1 MGPLFFFF
9 FFSLAVFLWV
19 VCIFRLQTPGADA
32 VVLQVSCW
40 SLGVIPEVS
49 HLKFRG
55 PSERCCV
62 WHLALLAPSSADSKG
77 QQKHGPWSSVQKPWG
92 CSVLFHLF
100 YFPQKVGRCTLKSS
114 LPCFQTSN
122 CLQLGSCWSSAQNV
136 IFKCWYEL

>member
-9 FFSLAVFLWV
+9 FLLAVFLWV

-55 PSERCCV
+55 PSKRCCV
-62 WHLALLAPSSADSKG
+62 WHLALLAPSSADSKNMALG
-77 QQKHGPWSSVQKPWG
+77 LLFGNLGGVQFCFICFIFHKKWEGARLRALCLVFKPPTVCNWAA
-92 CSVLFHLF
+92 
-100 YFPQKVGRCTLKSS
+100 VGAPHKT
-114 LPCFQTSN
+114 
-122 CLQLGSCWSSAQNV
+122 
-136 IFKCWYEL
+136 